1 MEQQLDWNTRITRAE
16 QKGEFDTDDKTLAGN
31 WKSCKA
37 SETLPLRD
45 DFGDI
50 LDNPDEKITS
60 RDIYNK
66 YGSMI
71 EDLGYMFAHAV
82 KTDDIVTAKEMA
94 KELDNSS
101 ELYIRLHNK
110 TKPYTEAHSRELL
123 KQMFSRRDD
132 V

>member
-1 MEQQLDWNTRITRAE
+1 MEQQLDWNTRIIRAE
-16 QKGEFDTDDKTLAGN
+16 QKGVFNTDDKMLAGD
-31 WKSCKA
+31 WKLCKVA
-37 SETLPLRD
+37 DVLPLMD

-50 LDNPDEKITS
+50 LDHPDKEITS

-82 KTDDIVTAKEMA
+82 KTDDIITAKEMA

-101 ELYIRLHNK
+101 EIYIRLHNK
-110 TKPYTEAHSRELL
+110 TEPYTEEHSRKLL